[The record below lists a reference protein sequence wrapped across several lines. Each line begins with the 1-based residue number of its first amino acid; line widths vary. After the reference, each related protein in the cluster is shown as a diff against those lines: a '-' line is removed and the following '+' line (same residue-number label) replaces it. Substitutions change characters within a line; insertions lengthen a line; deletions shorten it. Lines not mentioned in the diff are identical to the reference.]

1 MAIKNT
7 HEHKADTQTSNMN
20 RHNTHIP
27 QMFSSYIAGGNSFLH
42 LQWRTKRI
50 KVSESPPP
58 NHVISFR
65 RQYAVTWS
73 TDFLGHNG
81 STKYQAHANVPTF
94 SSLIPFS
101 LYPFFAP
108 SLTLFNLF
116 RSTRYNLCN
125 TYMYTCAKYNF

>member
-1 MAIKNT
+1 MNIRQILKHQIWIDTTLICSSNVQQLHRRRQFISSSLVTYKKNKSKRVSAA
-7 HEHKADTQTSNMN
+7 ESRDSLQT
-20 RHNTHIP
+20 TICC
-27 QMFSSYIAGGNSFLH
+27 
-42 LQWRTKRI
+42 
-50 KVSESPPP
+50 
-58 NHVISFR
+58 HVI
-65 RQYAVTWS
+65 YG
-73 TDFLGHNG
+73 FLDRNV

-116 RSTRYNLCN
+116 RSTRHNLCN

>member
-1 MAIKNT
+1 MNIRQILK
-7 HEHKADTQTSNMN
+7 HQIWIDTTLICSSNVQQLH
-20 RHNTHIP
+20 RRR
-27 QMFSSYIAGGNSFLH
+27 QFVSSSSVTY
-42 LQWRTKRI
+42 KRI

-73 TDFLGHNG
+73 TDFWTRNV
-81 STKYQAHANVPTF
+81 SKKYQAHANVPTF

-116 RSTRYNLCN
+116 WSTRHNLCN

>member
-1 MAIKNT
+1 MNIRQILK
-7 HEHKADTQTSNMN
+7 HQIWIDTTLICSSNVQQLH
-20 RHNTHIP
+20 RRR
-27 QMFSSYIAGGNSFLH
+27 QFVSSSSVTY
-42 LQWRTKRI
+42 KRI

-65 RQYAVTWS
+65 QQYAVTWS
-73 TDFLGHNG
+73 TDFWTRNV
-81 STKYQAHANVPTF
+81 SKKYQAHANIPTF

-116 RSTRYNLCN
+116 RSTRHSLCD
-125 TYMYTCAKYNF
+125 TYMYTCAKHNFW